1 MTLTSYLP
9 LIFIGN
15 IFLIFLDATIG
26 YHAAP
31 ILARLGGREQS
42 AAGPATIVGVRK
54 LLAAVVALYMFFNCV
69 AYFDQKTGFLLL
81 ISVVL
86 LLDIAV
92 QLVVRSK
99 LKSRQGR

>member
-42 AAGPATIVGVRK
+42 GAGPAIIGVRK

-81 ISVVL
+81 ISGVL
-86 LLDIAV
+86 LLDIVV
-92 QLVVRSK
+92 QLVIRSK

>member
-15 IFLIFLDATIG
+15 ICLIFIDATIG

-42 AAGPATIVGVRK
+42 AAGPAIIGVRK

-69 AYFDQKTGFLLL
+69 AFFDQKTGFLLL
-81 ISVVL
+81 ISGVL

-92 QLVVRSK
+92 QLVIRSK